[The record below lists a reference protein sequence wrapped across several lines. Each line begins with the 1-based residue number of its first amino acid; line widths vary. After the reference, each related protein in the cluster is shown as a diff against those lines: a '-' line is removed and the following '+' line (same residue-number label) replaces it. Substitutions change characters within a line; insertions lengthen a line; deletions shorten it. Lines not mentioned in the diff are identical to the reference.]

1 MPGILDGRKL
11 NGAKNNSDRLFFR
24 LRSGMEIIM
33 EKTHNGIA
41 QEFNLISLL
50 RFVAPTVVML
60 VFMSL
65 YQMVDAVFVSKF
77 VGENALSALNIVYP
91 FPSIVIA
98 VSIMLATGGSAIIA
112 RNMGEG
118 KEKEA
123 KENFSFIVLVGAV
136 IGVAIA
142 TAGILFIEPLIYML
156 GATPSLYDYCY
167 EYLFILVLSV
177 PLSVF
182 QMLFQSFFVT
192 AGKPHLGLTLTVL
205 GGVSNIVLDYVF
217 IVLCGFGVSGAALAT
232 SIGYSIPGL
241 FGLIYF
247 AVSRKG
253 TLYFVKPV
261 FRWGVLFKCC
271 INGSS
276 EMVNNLAVAVT
287 TFLFNVLMLKYA
299 GEAGVAAITIVLYA
313 QFLMTSAFMGFSSGI
328 APVVS
333 FNYGSGNVR
342 QLKKIFKI
350 SVWVI
355 AVVSAAVFVIAET
368 CSDVVIMVFT
378 PAGSEVFGLTKY
390 GFAIFSFSFLCTGM
404 NIFASALFTAFS
416 NGKISAILSFLR
428 TFVFLTACL
437 LFLPLFWGVDGI
449 WLAVPVAEVMAL
461 FVSVYYLVRLK
472 KVYQY

>member
-355 AVVSAAVFVIAET
+355 TVVSAAVFVIAET

-461 FVSVYYLVRLK
+461 FVSIYYLVRFK

>member
-50 RFVAPTVVML
+50 RFVTPTVVML

-355 AVVSAAVFVIAET
+355 TVVSAAVFVIAET

-428 TFVFLTACL
+428 TFVFLTSCL

-461 FVSVYYLVRLK
+461 FVSVYYLVRFK

>member
-205 GGVSNIVLDYVF
+205 GGVANIVLDYVF

-313 QFLMTSAFMGFSSGI
+313 QFLMTSAFMGFSNGI

-461 FVSVYYLVRLK
+461 FVSVYYLVRFK

>member
-1 MPGILDGRKL
+1 
-11 NGAKNNSDRLFFR
+11 
-24 LRSGMEIIM
+24 MEIIM

-355 AVVSAAVFVIAET
+355 TVVSAAVFVIAET

-461 FVSVYYLVRLK
+461 FVSVYYLVRFK

>member
-355 AVVSAAVFVIAET
+355 TVVSAAVFVMAET

-461 FVSVYYLVRLK
+461 FVSVYYLVRFK

>member
-1 MPGILDGRKL
+1 
-11 NGAKNNSDRLFFR
+11 
-24 LRSGMEIIM
+24 M

-355 AVVSAAVFVIAET
+355 TVVSAAVFVIAET

-404 NIFASALFTAFS
+404 NIFASAVFTAFS

-428 TFVFLTACL
+428 SFVFLTSCL

-461 FVSVYYLVRLK
+461 FVSVYYLVRFK

>member
-1 MPGILDGRKL
+1 
-11 NGAKNNSDRLFFR
+11 
-24 LRSGMEIIM
+24 MEIIM

-205 GGVSNIVLDYVF
+205 GGASNIVLDYVF

-355 AVVSAAVFVIAET
+355 TVVSAAVFVIAET

-461 FVSVYYLVRLK
+461 FVSVYYLVRFK

>member
-1 MPGILDGRKL
+1 
-11 NGAKNNSDRLFFR
+11 
-24 LRSGMEIIM
+24 MEIIM

-123 KENFSFIVLVGAV
+123 KENFSVIVLVGAV

-355 AVVSAAVFVIAET
+355 TVVSAAVFVIAET

-461 FVSVYYLVRLK
+461 FVSVYYLVRFK

>member
-205 GGVSNIVLDYVF
+205 GGASNIVLDYVF

-437 LFLPLFWGVDGI
+437 LFLPLFWEVDGI

-461 FVSVYYLVRLK
+461 FVSVYYLVRFK

>member
-142 TAGILFIEPLIYML
+142 TVGILFIEPLIYML

-355 AVVSAAVFVIAET
+355 TVVSAAVFVIAET

-428 TFVFLTACL
+428 TFVFLTSCL

-461 FVSVYYLVRLK
+461 FVSVYYLVRFK

>member
-299 GEAGVAAITIVLYA
+299 EEAGVAAITIVLYA

-449 WLAVPVAEVMAL
+449 WIAVPVAEVMAL
-461 FVSVYYLVRLK
+461 FVSVYYLVRFK

>member
-1 MPGILDGRKL
+1 
-11 NGAKNNSDRLFFR
+11 
-24 LRSGMEIIM
+24 MEIIM

-276 EMVNNLAVAVT
+276 EMVNNLAVAIT

-461 FVSVYYLVRLK
+461 FVSVYYLVRFK